1 MRTTNTLLLLLLIVL
16 FQTGCDQ
23 SNTSAPA
30 AAPSLEADD
39 TEANR
44 LLPKLLRGL
53 PVGLVGA
60 HDPNPVNAVFEDSMY
75 VWKHNTT
82 IRSLVGDMKLV
93 EFGSFVWTD
102 KGWYH
107 RVADTPQNFE
117 TYYSCPGAKLKAG
130 VVYTDPASW
139 RRQETLTGG
148 DALWYYIV
156 EDAKGKRWK
165 GTALVETEAVLEP
178 AVRDSGT
185 FTFQPSRCLLQWTG
199 YGEVGDYSLTG
210 TLALGSGYVQLDST
224 GIRKGELV
232 VDMRSLAHAN
242 AQLVE
247 HLKGED
253 FFTVERFSEAR
264 FTVTSATPLVNDTC
278 TVRGDL
284 SLRGVTKPVRFA
296 ARVAR
301 QGGGCTVSGTLV
313 LDRTAFGVKYGSS
326 SFFSG
331 LGDEA
336 ISNTMRLELGLVA
349 EKR

>member
-1 MRTTNTLLLLLLIVL
+1 MRTRFSTLLLLAAILCHVA
-16 FQTGCDQ
+16 CDQ
-23 SNTSAPA
+23 APL
-30 AAPSLEADD
+30 PTPTLKADD
-39 TEANR
+39 NEPNR
-44 LLPKLLRGL
+44 LLPERLRRL
-53 PVGLVGA
+53 PVGLLAA

-82 IRSLVGDMKLV
+82 IRSLAGDVTLI

-130 VVYTDPASW
+130 VVYTDPTSW

-185 FTFQPSRCLLQWTG
+185 FTFQPVRSLLQWTG
-199 YGEVGDYSLTG
+199 YGQVGDYSLTG
-210 TLALGSGYVQLDST
+210 TLGLGSGYVQLDSV
-224 GIRKGELV
+224 GIRKAEIV
-232 VDMRSLAHAN
+232 VDMRSLRHDN
-242 AQLVE
+242 RQLVE
-247 HLKGED
+247 HLKNDD
-253 FFTVERFSEAR
+253 FFAVDRFPEAR
-264 FTVTSATPLVNDTC
+264 FTLTSATPLVNDTC
-278 TVRGDL
+278 TVLGDL
-284 SLRGVTKPVRFA
+284 SMRGITKAVRFT

-301 QGGGCTVSGTLV
+301 QGAGCTVSGTLV
-313 LDRTAFGVKYGSS
+313 LDRTAYGVKYGSS

-331 LGDEA
+331 LGDQA
-336 ISNTMRLELGLVA
+336 ISNTMRVEVGLVG
-349 EKR
+349 ER